1 MDELKKR
8 LKKAKIDRK
17 ELAAKI
23 SVPYMTLSGYL
34 NEFVPMPDHIRAA
47 IENILK
53 EVETTQSIINK
64 AVIDSGKQAIM
75 DVMMRPV
82 DKDVPTPNGIL

>member
-23 SVPYMTLSGYL
+23 GVPYMTLSGYL
-34 NEFVPMPDHIRAA
+34 NEFVPMPDHIRQE
-47 IENILK
+47 IEEILR
-53 EVETTQSIINK
+53 EVE
-64 AVIDSGKQAIM
+64 
-75 DVMMRPV
+75 
-82 DKDVPTPNGIL
+82 

>member
-1 MDELKKR
+1 MDELKRR

-34 NEFVPMPDHIRAA
+34 NEFVPMPDHIWQE
-47 IENILK
+47 IEEILK
-53 EVETTQSIINK
+53 EVEE
-64 AVIDSGKQAIM
+64 
-75 DVMMRPV
+75 
-82 DKDVPTPNGIL
+82 